1 MKTIY
6 LQFMKEKKKYLTL
19 KKPIYVVFTV
29 SEISKWEMYNFHY
42 NFMMKKFNTR
52 LLFTDRDS

>member
-1 MKTIY
+1 MKTIQ